1 MIFNIDKPRDI
12 TSFGVVKLVKK
23 ITKMKKVG
31 HGGTLD
37 PFATGVLVI
46 GTEKDTKRL
55 SNITTSDKDYIAEL
69 KLGETTSTLDTESEV
84 RSKIEVP
91 NLSRNQIDNVL
102 NDFKGDYNQIPP
114 MFSAKK
120 KNGVRLY
127 KLARNN
133 ISIDRDPVL
142 VKINDIKLVSFK
154 DDILSFFVSCSKGT
168 YIRVLGED
176 IAKKLDTIGY
186 LINLRRTRVGEFNVE
201 DSLTIENFEENWKLL
216 EN

>member
-154 DDILSFFVSCSKGT
+154 EDILSFFVSCSKGT

>member
-69 KLGETTSTLDTESEV
+69 KLGETTSTLDTESEI

-154 DDILSFFVSCSKGT
+154 EDILSFFVSCSKGT

>member
-1 MIFNIDKPRDI
+1 MIFNIDKPQDI
-12 TSFGVVKLVKK
+12 TSFGVVKLVKR
-23 ITKMKKVG
+23 ITMMKKVG

-46 GTEKDTKRL
+46 GTEKDTKKL
-55 SNITTSDKDYIAEL
+55 SDITSSDKDYIAEL
-69 KLGETTSTLDTESEV
+69 KLGETTASLDTETEV
-84 RSKIEVP
+84 SKKIEVP
-91 NLSRNQIDNVL
+91 ILSKNQIDNAL

-133 ISIDRDPVL
+133 VTIDRDPVL
-142 VKINDIKLVSFK
+142 VNINDIKLISFK
-154 DDILSFFVSCSKGT
+154 DNILSFSVSCSKGT

>member
-12 TSFGVVKLVKK
+12 TSFGVVKIVKK

-46 GTEKDTKRL
+46 GTEQDTKKL
-55 SNITTSDKDYIAEL
+55 SSITTSDKDYIAEL
-69 KLGETTSTLDTESEV
+69 KLGETTNTLDTESEV
-84 RSKIEVP
+84 SKKIEVP
-91 NLSRNQIDNVL
+91 SVNQNRIITIL
-102 NDFKGDYNQIPP
+102 NSFKGNYSQVPP

-133 ISIDRDPVL
+133 ISIDRDPIL
-142 VKINDIKLVSFK
+142 VKINDIKLISFN
-154 DDILSFFVSCSKGT
+154 DDVLSFSVSCSKGT

-186 LINLRRTRVGEFNVE
+186 LTNLRRTRVGKFNVQ
-201 DSLTIENFEENWKLL
+201 DSLTIENFEENWKRL